1 MRRGTDTQTDTQTA
15 VINIHFTLATPHAK
29 CNNIGDNK
37 WSKEF
42 DIKPHRCS
50 RRTVQ
55 SYSPGCANVPS
66 HGVCTHLANMIELVF
81 PSAHQ
86 SPQPKRQIDRFTHFC
101 TAHGRK
107 SLYFIMGRPPLLK
120 IAPSHDGMMTHGSLA
135 HPSPQPK
142 RHLDRSAVL
151 HKAHYCD
158 KTDQETDRLTDH
170 VTRPVTIGRIY
181 VCSTA
186 MRPNNNSNK

>member
-15 VINIHFTLATPHAK
+15 VINIHFASAK
-29 CNNIGDNK
+29 RNNNIGDNK

-42 DIKPHRCS
+42 DIKPQRCS

-55 SYSPGCANVPS
+55 SYSPGGANVPS
-66 HGVCTHLANMIELVF
+66 HGVCTHLANMIELAF

-107 SLYFIMGRPPLLK
+107 SLYFTMG
-120 IAPSHDGMMTHGSLA
+120 APFGQYFPSPCGDLILRLRGSLD
-135 HPSPQPK
+135 PPK
-142 RHLDRSAVL
+142 FSV
-151 HKAHYCD
+151 
-158 KTDQETDRLTDH
+158 
-170 VTRPVTIGRIY
+170 
-181 VCSTA
+181 
-186 MRPNNNSNK
+186 